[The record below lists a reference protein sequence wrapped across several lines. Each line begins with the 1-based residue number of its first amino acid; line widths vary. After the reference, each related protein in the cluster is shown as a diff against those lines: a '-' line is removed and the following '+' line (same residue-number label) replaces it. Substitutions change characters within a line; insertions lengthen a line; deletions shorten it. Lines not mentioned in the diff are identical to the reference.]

1 MSKRTES
8 DSKEYC
14 LNDMWISSKETPQRI
29 VSQNAQVITRKT
41 LSIIENIEE
50 HKLHRIGYEQQN
62 LFIHRKD
69 TRPYPTSNTRRE
81 EGINISI
88 QLNRTVTVINSS
100 NR

>member
-1 MSKRTES
+1 MSQRTES

-14 LNDMWISSKETPQRI
+14 LNDMWIASKETPQCI
-29 VSQNAQVITRKT
+29 ITRKT
-41 LSIIENIEE
+41 LRIIENIEE

-81 EGINISI
+81 EGINISK